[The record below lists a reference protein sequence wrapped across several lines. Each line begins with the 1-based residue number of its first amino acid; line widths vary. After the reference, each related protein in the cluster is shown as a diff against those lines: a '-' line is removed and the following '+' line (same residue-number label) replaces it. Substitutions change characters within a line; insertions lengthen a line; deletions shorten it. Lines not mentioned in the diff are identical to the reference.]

1 LRQEIALALC
11 VDRQSVR
18 LCVRKKNQE
27 SAAHTLVESALFFAI
42 GFLCAALLAIL
53 AAPAVSLRATRLA
66 NARARLQ
73 APLTET
79 QARAERDAL
88 RGQHAVD
95 IVRLERRLAASQWER
110 ALAKAEAGRHATRL
124 VRLDGLVKLK
134 SQDIADQERQIQE
147 LSQAVDALAS
157 ENGAR
162 EIALFDVLRQ
172 RDLAA
177 EAYDRGKARIA
188 ELETE
193 FERRRLAIAAL
204 TTQVSGLELELGDWR
219 ARYGPTAAGSADRI
233 AELYERLERSE
244 RGRENAMVQAA
255 QQLKTLAE
263 RETALAAAGSA
274 RDDLQRRLQTLE
286 TQSKAVESQLRQR
299 LQALTTSQAAA
310 EGALSAER
318 AARLERQREVE
329 VLRVRLDEAMAGKEG
344 DAELRAAIA
353 KLGRDFVASRE
364 LEIAGAF
371 PFGDA
376 SALVG
381 ADSGG
386 EA

>member
-1 LRQEIALALC
+1 VHAKIQ
-11 VDRQSVR
+11 Q
-18 LCVRKKNQE
+18 
-27 SAAHTLVESALFFAI
+27 SAAQTLVESALFFAI
-42 GFLCAALLAIL
+42 GFLCAALMAIL

-95 IVRLERRLAASQWER
+95 IVRLERRLAASQWDR
-110 ALAKAEAGRHATRL
+110 ALAKAELGRQATRL
-124 VRLDGLVKLK
+124 VALDDLVKSK
-134 SQDIADQERQIQE
+134 SEDIASQERQIGK
-147 LSQAVDALAS
+147 LSQAVDALAT

-177 EAYDRGKARIA
+177 EAYDRARARIA

-193 FERRRLAIAAL
+193 YERRRLTIAML

-219 ARYGPTAAGSADRI
+219 AKYGATATGSADRI
-233 AELYERLERSE
+233 AELLERLQRSE
-244 RGRENAMVQAA
+244 RGRESAMVQAA
-255 QQLKTLAE
+255 SQLKTLAE
-263 RETALAAAGSA
+263 RETALAGAQSA
-274 RDDLQRRLQTLE
+274 REDLERRIQALE
-286 TQSKAVESQLRQR
+286 AQAKAVESELRQR
-299 LQALTTSQAAA
+299 LQALATTQAAA
-310 EGALSAER
+310 EGALTAVR
-318 AARLERQREVE
+318 TAHLERQREVE
-329 VLRVRLDEAMAGKEG
+329 TLRVQLDEAMAGKEG

-353 KLGRDFVASRE
+353 KLGRDFVAGRGV
-364 LEIAGAF
+364 EIPGAF

>member
-1 LRQEIALALC
+1 MHAKTQG
-11 VDRQSVR
+11 
-18 LCVRKKNQE
+18 
-27 SAAHTLVESALFFAI
+27 SAAHTFVESALFFAI
-42 GFLCAALLAIL
+42 GFLCAALLAIS

-95 IVRLERRLAASQWER
+95 IVRLERRLAASQWDR
-110 ALAKAEAGRHATRL
+110 ALAKAEGGRQATRL
-124 VRLDGLVKLK
+124 VALDDLVKSK
-134 SQDIADQERQIQE
+134 SEDIANQERQIHQ
-147 LSQAVDALAS
+147 LSQDVDALAT
-157 ENGAR
+157 ETGAR
-162 EIALFDVLRQ
+162 EIAMFDVLRQ

-177 EAYDRGKARIA
+177 EAYDRARARIA

-193 FERRRLAIAAL
+193 FERRRLTIAML

-219 ARYGPTAAGSADRI
+219 SKYGATAAGSVDRV
-233 AELYERLERSE
+233 AELHERLQRSE
-244 RGRENAMVQAA
+244 RARESAMVQAGW
-255 QQLKTLAE
+255 QLKTLAE
-263 RETALAAAGSA
+263 REAALAGAQSA
-274 RDDLQRRLQTLE
+274 REDLERRIQGLE
-286 TQSKAVESQLRQR
+286 AQAKAVESELRQR
-299 LQALTTSQAAA
+299 LQALATTQAAA
-310 EGALSAER
+310 EGALTAER

-329 VLRVRLDEAMAGKEG
+329 TLRARLDEAMAGDEG

-353 KLGRDFVASRE
+353 KLGRDFVADRDLKIS
-364 LEIAGAF
+364 GAF
-371 PFGDA
+371 PFAGA

>member
-1 LRQEIALALC
+1 M
-11 VDRQSVR
+11 
-18 LCVRKKNQE
+18 
-27 SAAHTLVESALFFAI
+27 
-42 GFLCAALLAIL
+42 G
-53 AAPAVSLRATRLA
+53 P
-66 NARARLQ
+66 RARQ
-73 APLTET
+73 GRGRASRDSPGQRSTT
-79 QARAERDAL
+79 SSNRKART
-88 RGQHAVD
+88 
-95 IVRLERRLAASQWER
+95 SPN
-110 ALAKAEAGRHATRL
+110 
-124 VRLDGLVKLK
+124 
-134 SQDIADQERQIQE
+134 QERQIHQ
-147 LSQAVDALAS
+147 LSQAVDALAT

-177 EAYDRGKARIA
+177 EAYDRARARIA

-193 FERRRLAIAAL
+193 FERRRLAIAML

-219 ARYGPTAAGSADRI
+219 AKIRTPLRQDRPTGSPSFTNACSAASGGARTPWSSPR
-233 AELYERLERSE
+233 R
-244 RGRENAMVQAA
+244 
-255 QQLKTLAE
+255 QLKTLAE

-274 RDDLQRRLQTLE
+274 RDDLQRRLETLE
-286 TQSKAVESQLRQR
+286 AQSKAVEGQLRQR

-310 EGALSAER
+310 EGALTAER

-344 DAELRAAIA
+344 DAELRAAIV
-353 KLGRDFVASRE
+353 KLGRDFVAGRE

>member
-1 LRQEIALALC
+1 MHAKI
-11 VDRQSVR
+11 
-18 LCVRKKNQE
+18 QE

-42 GFLCAALLAIL
+42 GFLCAALMAIL

-95 IVRLERRLAASQWER
+95 IVRLERRLAASQWDR
-110 ALAKAEAGRHATRL
+110 ALAKAEVGRQATRL
-124 VRLDGLVKLK
+124 VALDDLVKSK
-134 SQDIADQERQIQE
+134 SEDIANQERQIHQ
-147 LSQAVDALAS
+147 LSQAVDALAT

-177 EAYDRGKARIA
+177 EAYDRARARIA

-193 FERRRLAIAAL
+193 FERRRLTIAML

-219 ARYGPTAAGSADRI
+219 AKYGATAAGSADRI
-233 AELYERLERSE
+233 AELLERLQRSE
-244 RGRENAMVQAA
+244 RARESAMVQAA
-255 QQLKTLAE
+255 WQLKTLAE
-263 RETALAAAGSA
+263 RETALAAAQSA
-274 RDDLQRRLQTLE
+274 RDDLERRLQALE
-286 TQSKAVESQLRQR
+286 AQAKAVESELRQR
-299 LQALTTSQAAA
+299 LQALATTQAAA
-310 EGALSAER
+310 EGALTAER

-329 VLRVRLDEAMAGKEG
+329 ILRVRLDEAMAGKEG

-353 KLGRDFVASRE
+353 KLGRDFVAGRD
-364 LEIAGAF
+364 LEIPGAF
-371 PFGDA
+371 PFGGA